1 MSLVMISFLVIAMAE
16 ETFNYFE
23 DKGDEITDNIVGV
36 IASSAQEFF
45 SGIELQQLVGDEIM
59 PEGMPESSDMCG
71 SLDTMEFPDEEI
83 RAMIEQRCMEGE
95 AKGMSF
101 VGVMP
106 DTEGLIQEAVDVRIA
121 EFEESLKES
130 IKEGFDIGI
139 MEGRGFIKE
148 YTSQFFFLE
157 LRILALAFA
166 FLLLLYFLNNDL
178 VIFIN
183 YLAKELVAVLTIIFL
198 FPYIVFKTNV
208 FGWFLEK
215 VDILGMLEF
224 PLPVNPQLVIA
235 KIVEAISA
243 EFTSFY
249 GQYVQYA
256 GVAVLAG
263 IILMIGNKFI
273 LMPLFL
279 KRMVEKK
286 EEKIEEKKEELKEK
300 KEEKKEKPRKKVKKK
315 TTKKKGKKKRNKKKK

>member
-1 MSLVMISFLVIAMAE
+1 LLK
-16 ETFNYFE
+16 TYTLY
-23 DKGDEITDNIVGV
+23 TDV
-36 IASSAQEFF
+36 IASSAREFF
-45 SGIELQQLVGDEIM
+45 SGIELQQLIGDEIM
-59 PEGMPESSDMCG
+59 PEGMLESGEMCG
-71 SLDTMEFPDEEI
+71 SLDTMELPDEEI
-83 RAMIEQRCMEGE
+83 RAMIEKRCMEGE
-95 AKGMSF
+95 VEGMPV

-130 IKEGFDIGI
+130 IKKGFDIGI
-139 MEGRGFIKE
+139 MEGRGLFIKE
-148 YTSQFFFLE
+148 YTIKYSFLE

-208 FGWFLEK
+208 FGLFLEK

-263 IILMIGNKFI
+263 VILMIGNKFI

-286 EEKIEEKKEELKEK
+286 EAKIEEKKEELKEK
-300 KEEKKEKPRKKVKKK
+300 KEEKKEKPKKKVKKK
-315 TTKKKGKKKRNKKKK
+315 TTKKKGKKKRNKKNK